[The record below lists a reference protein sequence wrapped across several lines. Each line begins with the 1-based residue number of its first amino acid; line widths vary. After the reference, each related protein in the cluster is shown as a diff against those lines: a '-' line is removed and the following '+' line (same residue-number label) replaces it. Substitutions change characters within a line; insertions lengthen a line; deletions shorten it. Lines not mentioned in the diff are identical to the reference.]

1 MSEDP
6 SHYSVLILAAGE
18 SSRMGSP
25 KPLLPLGRKNFISH
39 ILSNPFLQR
48 NDIHPH
54 VVLGFEPENILPYI
68 PKHIDFSVNAQ
79 YEQGRTSSVQCGL
92 RELPPHVSG
101 FFMLPVDCPLITPD
115 VFEAVMNAFVDE
127 RSICIPSFENK
138 RGHPPLIG
146 KAYGNEIMQ
155 LGMDEPLRM
164 LYQRHEEYI
173 LHVPVVTDSIL
184 HNINTPEDY
193 RAVLTAYEHGLGER

>member
-6 SHYSVLILAAGE
+6 PHFSVLILAAGE

-39 ILSNPFLQR
+39 VLSNPFFQR
-48 NDIHPH
+48 DDIHPH

-68 PKHIDFSVNAQ
+68 PKSVDFSINPHF
-79 YEQGRTSSVQCGL
+79 EKGRISSVQCGL
-92 RELPPHVSG
+92 RELPSKISG
-101 FFMLPVDCPLITPD
+101 FFLLPVDCPLITED
-115 VFEAVMNAFVDE
+115 IFESVRSAFNNAQ
-127 RSICIPSFENK
+127 SICIPSYENQ

-146 KAYGNEIMQ
+146 NAYFEEILQ
-155 LGMDEPLRM
+155 LKEDEPLRA
-164 LYQRHEEYI
+164 LYQRYVEKIIHI
-173 LHVPVVTDSIL
+173 PVSTDSVL

-193 RAVLTAYEHGLGER
+193 HSVLIAYEKSLGE